1 MVGRW
6 YTVPVNIEQVKEE
19 LGLNGDYEEYAIHD
33 YELPFDIG
41 EYESIERIN
50 NIYHQL
56 EDADEDILADLEDLM
71 WEFDSIEELIERI
84 EDLVF
89 YKGFDTLEDL
99 AIDYVEQ
106 GLMGEVP
113 PALQYYIDYAA
124 IARDMAIEGRYV
136 TTDNGIW
143 EIVS

>member
-1 MVGRW
+1 MHMEEWKIYIANLGKYNEGQMVGRW

-71 WEFDSIEELIERI
+71 
-84 EDLVF
+84 
-89 YKGFDTLEDL
+89 
-99 AIDYVEQ
+99 
-106 GLMGEVP
+106 
-113 PALQYYIDYAA
+113 
-124 IARDMAIEGRYV
+124 
-136 TTDNGIW
+136 
-143 EIVS
+143 